1 MATKNKLIQLTILV
15 CVGIVVTACYEK
27 FDEDS
32 FKPKFLIGGYSFVS
46 EIEPASLVSYFPF
59 DESLTDDATSEI
71 ANNKNTVLVNGF
83 KGKAVSFDVEEKSY
97 LTYDAGDVKSQM
109 GSFTISFWVNPTF
122 VDADAS
128 GSIDGIIGLVNISR
142 PDDFWGYLDWFI
154 ENGANNSGAT
164 IKAHVVNSPSNGG
177 GDSWVE
183 VTGVTGLFGA
193 WSSHTL
199 TYDATTSTLKY
210 YLNGSLK
217 KTQTAGWTGPI
228 SFAGSGPMVFGA
240 VHFQTSPTL
249 SNHGSEP
256 WASWLTGAMDEVRV
270 YDKALTD
277 EQVNSLV
284 LLQGKGR

>member
-1 MATKNKLIQLTILV
+1 MITKNKLIQLAVLLS
-15 CVGIVVTACYEK
+15 VGIVVTACYEK

-32 FKPKFLIGGYSFVS
+32 FRPKFLIGGYSFVD
-46 EIEPASLVSYFPF
+46 EIDPENLVSYFPF
-59 DESLTDDATSEI
+59 DENLVDAENAAT

-83 KGKAVSFDVEEKSY
+83 KGKAASFDVEEKAY
-97 LTYDAGDVKSQM
+97 LTYDAADVKSQM

-154 ENGANNSGAT
+154 ENGANNTGAT
-164 IKAHVVNSPSNGG
+164 VKAHVVNAGV
-177 GDSWVE
+177 GDTWIE
-183 VTGVTGLFGA
+183 VTGITGLFGA

-199 TYDATTSTLKY
+199 SYDAGTKTFKY
-210 YLNGSLK
+210 YVNGSLK
-217 KTQTAGWTGPI
+217 KTVVTTWPGAI
-228 SFAGSGPMVFGA
+228 SFAGSGPMVFGT
-240 VHFQTSPTL
+240 VHFQTTPTL
-249 SNHGSEP
+249 SNHGAEG
-256 WASWLTGAMDEVRV
+256 WASWLTGAMDEIRI
-270 YDKALTD
+270 YNKALTD